1 MDDESAG
8 SSDSDAVEQAEHVAA
23 PDSEFAKSDRQLRQR
38 KSSEVVFDD
47 VQAEGGS
54 QQEGVLEHED
64 DSIDWE
70 AAMPNL

>member
-8 SSDSDAVEQAEHVAA
+8 SSDSDAVELAEHVAA
-23 PDSEFAKSDRQLRQR
+23 PDSEFAKSDRQLRQQ

-47 VQAEGGS
+47 VQAEGES